1 MYKCFVK
8 YLVLVTILILVFC
21 ISGFAQHSARVV
33 MIHVDDT
40 PTTMGKSQ
48 IEQNLIRVLSRNAN
62 LRVFSTKS
70 ENGNLPPLPGDFN
83 NPDTL
88 ADWCA
93 ESGCRYLLTIKI
105 YDEKIVRKKGFHFP
119 LLFHKY
125 QTEGIIEAE
134 VRLFDAS
141 RNRFVIAESMKV
153 KEKGPRVFQAT
164 MDDDINDPDLHLTSL
179 QKIKFISTL
188 ENKFCRE
195 VYEKLEKSMPTRNG
209 YSR

>member
-1 MYKCFVK
+1 MSKINLNLWMLAI
-8 YLVLVTILILVFC
+8 LVLLACSV
-21 ISGFAQHSARVV
+21 SGATQNTTRVV
-33 MIHVDDT
+33 MIHIEDKPIV
-40 PTTMGKSQ
+40 MGESQ
-48 IEQNLIRVLSRNAN
+48 IEQTLIRVLSRNSN
-62 LRVFSTKS
+62 LRVFSTKD
-70 ENGNLPPLPGDFN
+70 ENGALPSLPSDFN

-93 ESGCRYLLTIKI
+93 ESGCRYLLSIKI

-141 RNRFVIAESMKV
+141 RNRFVIAESV
-153 KEKGPRVFQAT
+153 ETKEKGPRIFQAT
-164 MDDDINDPDLHLTSL
+164 MDDDINDPDLHLTAP
-179 QKIKFISTL
+179 QKIKFISSL

-195 VYEKLEKSMPTRNG
+195 VYEKLEKSIPTRNG

>member
-1 MYKCFVK
+1 MSEGNYQRW
-8 YLVLVTILILVFC
+8 LLAVLLLLIFTVP
-21 ISGFAQHSARVV
+21 GMAQNSTRVL
-33 MIHVDDT
+33 MIHTEDKPLSV
-40 PTTMGKSQ
+40 GESQ
-48 IEQNLIRVLSRNAN
+48 IEETLIRVLSRNAN

-70 ENGNLPPLPGDFN
+70 GNGMISPMPSDFS
-83 NPDTL
+83 NPDSL

-93 ESGCRYLLTIKI
+93 ENNCRYFLSIEI

-141 RNRFVIAESMKV
+141 RNRFIIAESV
-153 KEKGPRVFQAT
+153 ETKEKGPRIFQAT
-164 MDDDINDPDLHLTSL
+164 MDDDINDPDLHLTTPE
-179 QKIKFISTL
+179 KIRFISSL

-209 YSR
+209 YTR